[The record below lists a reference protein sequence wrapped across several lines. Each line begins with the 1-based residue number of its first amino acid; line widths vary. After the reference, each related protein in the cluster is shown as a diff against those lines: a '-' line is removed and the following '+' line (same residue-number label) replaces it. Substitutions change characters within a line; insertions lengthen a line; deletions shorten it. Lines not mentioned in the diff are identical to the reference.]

1 MIQKS
6 YKQNKTEVMELYKQ
20 YVEFCNKSA
29 VSIDKSIQEQAE
41 KIESEV
47 FNLMVL
53 GEAKSGKSTFINA
66 FLGDE
71 VVPMDVRQC
80 TSAIIEIKRGPQ
92 FTLTA
97 HKAGGGKVYLD
108 EKEKI
113 NNFLRQNAAISDKY
127 RNIPVTTINN
137 ELLIGKG
144 GRPVPQW
151 AMNEFIKQHEKDNI
165 FSLDQNVY
173 DQQIRDY
180 VKENLPRWGEIIT
193 KIEITYPL
201 SENMQGI
208 TIIDSPGVGA
218 GGNVGKIAEDYI
230 NEASAIIFVKSLV
243 GQALE
248 SSSFMN
254 FMRTKCPGRQ
264 QDTLFLVLT
273 GKANLEDIDYQ
284 RLMDQAKKMYGKD
297 IKPEKIIGVDSKA
310 ELMVNKCRKLETAEK
325 IDAFIKE
332 LRKNKNDYKP
342 VTIEWLDAKPDTDTF
357 YEQME
362 DVSNF
367 KKVRDAIETFARGA
381 NYIRLIGLLDNL
393 KNEYSKQRHVIR
405 GLIET
410 NRSTLNNPDALEQ
423 QIAEKKKEINT
434 TFSKISSGVDA
445 ISAKYIAGANN
456 ESIIKAEAEK
466 RKKQYE
472 DKVRNYLNI
481 KDNDVNETTFNSL
494 KKVTMDAV
502 DDSKTFQQ
510 EIGER
515 VIRECNEKLIE
526 YTDAASHIPVES
538 FMPNFTESDFDSYN
552 KMAELSSNHSRDV
565 TTGLTF
571 QKVEKEHYYLVGE
584 HIKKL
589 VESICAR
596 LEVDIIPCM
605 EINVMNY
612 VSNCCE
618 AYKEKLM
625 VHKDDLQREYDKLL
639 ALRDDNEKRLR
650 DIEIKEN
657 QLNSISEAA
666 TELDRMKGVLQNYV
680 KC

>member
-6 YKQNKTEVMELYKQ
+6 YKQNKEQVMKLYDQ
-20 YVEFCNKSA
+20 YTEFCGKNDL
-29 VSIDKSIQEQAE
+29 SIEKSIQDLAE
-41 KIESEV
+41 KIKSEE

-80 TSAIIEIKRGPQ
+80 TSAIIEIKRGPK

-97 HKAGGGKVYLD
+97 YKAGGGKLFLE

-165 FSLDQNVY
+165 FNLDQNVY

-230 NEASAIIFVKSLV
+230 DKASAIIFVKSLV

-325 IDAFIKE
+325 IDVFIKE

-367 KKVRDAIETFARGA
+367 KK
-381 NYIRLIGLLDNL
+381 
-393 KNEYSKQRHVIR
+393 SKRCH
-405 GLIET
+405 
-410 NRSTLNNPDALEQ
+410 
-423 QIAEKKKEINT
+423 
-434 TFSKISSGVDA
+434 
-445 ISAKYIAGANN
+445 
-456 ESIIKAEAEK
+456 
-466 RKKQYE
+466 
-472 DKVRNYLNI
+472 
-481 KDNDVNETTFNSL
+481 
-494 KKVTMDAV
+494 
-502 DDSKTFQQ
+502 
-510 EIGER
+510 
-515 VIRECNEKLIE
+515 
-526 YTDAASHIPVES
+526 
-538 FMPNFTESDFDSYN
+538 
-552 KMAELSSNHSRDV
+552 
-565 TTGLTF
+565 
-571 QKVEKEHYYLVGE
+571 
-584 HIKKL
+584 
-589 VESICAR
+589 
-596 LEVDIIPCM
+596 
-605 EINVMNY
+605 
-612 VSNCCE
+612 
-618 AYKEKLM
+618 
-625 VHKDDLQREYDKLL
+625 
-639 ALRDDNEKRLR
+639 
-650 DIEIKEN
+650 
-657 QLNSISEAA
+657 
-666 TELDRMKGVLQNYV
+666 
-680 KC
+680 